1 MSTRTA
7 SGPQPLELPA
17 GCRLVGEHLP
27 DGRTYAVRLVPVE
40 SQPWGIGHV
49 PATVCGDFPQRP
61 KAPRKSK
68 NGNEEAPTLFDAAG
82 IPPSSAPLPVI
93 VVYAQPGRIDQAH
106 AFANV
111 LFRRGYNAEARPD
124 PETTDA

>member
-27 DGRTYAVRLVPVE
+27 DGRTYTVTLVPVE
-40 SQPWGIGHV
+40 SHPWGVGHV

-61 KAPRKSK
+61 KAPRKAKCDDS
-68 NGNEEAPTLFDAAG
+68 PTLFKLEG
-82 IPPSSAPLPVI
+82 KPLPLPELPVI
-93 VVYAQPGRIDQAH
+93 VVYAQPGCIDQAH

-111 LFRRGYNAEARPD
+111 LFRRGYNAEARLD
-124 PETTDA
+124 PEATDARP